1 MQISCCVCNEYT
13 IKPDPFLDLSLVI
26 PDPAPSNPSPAAAPG
41 KPAKVVTLEDCIDL
55 FSSPEDLETIAA
67 PDFESRSC
75 RACGSDGGFAKAFM
89 LGELPRVL
97 CIHLKRFRWR
107 RNSTRG
113 SKQKVDTLV
122 KFPLDGLDMT
132 RWLSDHEAHSTNALY
147 ELYAV
152 VVHQGSGLARLFFFS
167 LPSPLLF
174 PLLLMGEHRANSG
187 HYTAFVRNHDEWW
200 SLNDERASRTQPEQV
215 LKAKAYL
222 LFYRQQETQQPQSQ
236 SQSQSQPQS
245 QPPSSPS
252 PSPSK

>member
-1 MQISCCVCNEYT
+1 MQISCCVCKEYT

-26 PDPAPSNPSPAAAPG
+26 PDPAPSNPPPASVAAAAGAAAAATASG
-41 KPAKVVTLEDCIDL
+41 KPSKVVTLEDCIDL

-132 RWLSDHEAHSTNALY
+132 RWLSDHEAHSANALY

-152 VVHQGSGLARLFFFS
+152 VVHQGSGLARLFFFFFLS
-167 LPSPLLF
+167 FPPLAD
-174 PLLLMGEHRANSG
+174 G
-187 HYTAFVRNHDEWW
+187 
-200 SLNDERASRTQPEQV
+200 
-215 LKAKAYL
+215 
-222 LFYRQQETQQPQSQ
+222 
-236 SQSQSQPQS
+236 
-245 QPPSSPS
+245 
-252 PSPSK
+252 